1 MHKTEKVGQEMTID
15 EIIERLQKCAVGNCE
30 GCPNRYVD
38 NRDVPT
44 DMLITTQ
51 KDVKLLLVAAMLLTV
66 AYIPEGKI
74 VAVGKDDR

>member
-1 MHKTEKVGQEMTID
+1 MTID

-38 NRDVPT
+38 DYAEGCGE
-44 DMLITTQ
+44 
-51 KDVKLLLVAAMLLTV
+51 LLLVAAMLLTV
-66 AYIPEGKI
+66 AYISEGKI